1 VASSGIAVTLLN
13 GRRTARSAFKLPL
26 ILIRI
31 GAPFCL
37 ILNGLIRVC
46 HWFFKNVDLLIGANA
61 PWVIKVNFKALYRML
76 KDIRRKDF
84 LMGNITVYLSVDFRQ
99 QIPVVPRGTG
109 AMKYTPV

>member
-1 VASSGIAVTLLN
+1 
-13 GRRTARSAFKLPL
+13 
-26 ILIRI
+26 
-31 GAPFCL
+31 
-37 ILNGLIRVC
+37 
-46 HWFFKNVDLLIGANA
+46 
-61 PWVIKVNFKALYRML
+61 ML